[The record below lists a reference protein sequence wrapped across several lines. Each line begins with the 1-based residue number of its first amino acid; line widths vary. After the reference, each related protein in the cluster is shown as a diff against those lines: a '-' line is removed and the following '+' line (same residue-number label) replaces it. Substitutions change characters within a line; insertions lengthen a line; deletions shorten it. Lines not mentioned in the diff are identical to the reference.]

1 MKKTLLLVGGLILL
15 NSSVFSQIFTDN
27 FDSYTAGDFLVSSNP
42 TAWSTWS
49 GGAGGSAEDTKISDV
64 QAASAS
70 NSVYFSSTA
79 ANGGPSDIIL
89 KFDEVYTSGVFT
101 LEANYFVEAGKGGYF
116 NLQQDHTPGNI
127 WALDCYMNNAGT
139 IKFKGNNNTVTLLTG
154 TYPTNSWFNLKLT
167 IDLTSNLWE
176 VFIDGT
182 SIGTFSNAISSIG
195 ILDIYPV
202 NPTSEGGNS
211 QAGFYIDDVS
221 YSHTPATLL
230 PLNAGVSYV
239 EQVEGL
245 VGQTGDVTAKVR
257 NLGTTAITSFDLE
270 YTYNGN
276 TVTESITG
284 VNVASLAFHNYTFTA
299 PITLIAGNNPL
310 TVTVKNVNGNAN
322 DGDASDDAKTVNLNP
337 VAPTA
342 GKIVVGE
349 EGTGTWCG
357 WCPRGAVF
365 MDMMADKYDGL
376 WAGIAVHNGDPMTD
390 AVYDAGMAAKV
401 SGYPSALVDRGATID
416 PSQMETDFITRIT
429 QPIKA
434 IVTNGATF
442 NSTTRELKVSVKYVF
457 NGTVPTSWKV
467 ACALTEDD
475 VTGTGSGY
483 NQANYYAGGGSGEM
497 GGYETLPNP
506 VPAAQMVYNHVA
518 RKIEPSFAGGAG
530 LLPAGITAGTEHT
543 VCFTFILPA
552 TWDETKMHIV
562 GMLIENNGKINNA
575 SYSTVSDALTAGL
588 FACSATA
595 GLSEITSEEAGFV
608 LYPNPTNDMA
618 FIDLVELNNETIH
631 LSITDLSG
639 KIISERSY
647 ELNGNV
653 SLPINTTTFAEGT
666 YIVTLQR
673 NGSIQQKKLIV
684 R

>member
-1 MKKTLLLVGGLILL
+1 
-15 NSSVFSQIFTDN
+15 
-27 FDSYTAGDFLVSSNP
+27 
-42 TAWSTWS
+42 
-49 GGAGGSAEDTKISDV
+49 
-64 QAASAS
+64 
-70 NSVYFSSTA
+70 
-79 ANGGPSDIIL
+79 
-89 KFDEVYTSGVFT
+89 
-101 LEANYFVEAGKGGYF
+101 
-116 NLQQDHTPGNI
+116 
-127 WALDCYMNNAGT
+127 
-139 IKFKGNNNTVTLLTG
+139 
-154 TYPTNSWFNLKLT
+154 
-167 IDLTSNLWE
+167 
-176 VFIDGT
+176 
-182 SIGTFSNAISSIG
+182 
-195 ILDIYPV
+195 
-202 NPTSEGGNS
+202 
-211 QAGFYIDDVS
+211 
-221 YSHTPATLL
+221 
-230 PLNAGVSYV
+230 
-239 EQVEGL
+239 
-245 VGQTGDVTAKVR
+245 
-257 NLGTTAITSFDLE
+257 
-270 YTYNGN
+270 
-276 TVTESITG
+276 
-284 VNVASLAFHNYTFTA
+284 
-299 PITLIAGNNPL
+299 
-310 TVTVKNVNGNAN
+310 
-322 DGDASDDAKTVNLNP
+322 VNLNP

-365 MDMMADKYDGL
+365 MDMMADKYDGF
-376 WAGIAVHNGDPMTD
+376 WAGIAVHNGDPMVD
-390 AVYDAGMAAKV
+390 AVYDAGMATKV

-434 IVTNGATF
+434 VLTNGATF

-475 VTGTGSGY
+475 VTGTGSGF
-483 NQANYYAGGGSGEM
+483 NQANYYAGGSSGEM
-497 GGYETLPNP
+497 GGFETLPNP

-518 RKIEPSFAGGAG
+518 RKIEPSFAGGSG
-530 LLPAGITAGTEHT
+530 LLPSGITAGTEHT

-575 SYSTVSDALTAGL
+575 SYSSVSDAVTAGL
-588 FACSATA
+588 FPCGSTA
-595 GLSEITSEEAGFV
+595 GISEITSEEAGFV

-618 FIDLVELNNETIH
+618 FIDLFELNNETIQ

-639 KIISERSY
+639 KVISERSY